1 MKILIDLLHPAD
13 VNFFKNAIDVLN
25 GKGIDIT
32 IIVRPR
38 GKMIEI
44 LKSELPNMQ
53 FTPVGKH
60 YNSTSGKLFS
70 VATRNFNL
78 LMFLRKRNFNICT
91 SYGFFVGIAS
101 RFCRM
106 PSVIFADDY
115 EYKSTFYLSKFCGD
129 YFVIPSCISATGK
142 NILKYNGFK
151 ELAYLHP
158 NRFKPN
164 RRVLEQYGITPN
176 NYVFIREVS
185 RTSMNY
191 KNLQQMDLPEI
202 IHRLNDLGLDVVLS
216 LEDKT
221 RADSLKD
228 KCIILEEPVEDIFSL
243 IHFAL
248 FTISSGD
255 SMARESC
262 LVGTPT
268 IYTGERDMVINKE
281 LIERGCLLKAD
292 DKQQLNTAIT
302 SIIENNVKEETKR
315 TIEKA
320 VKYEWMD
327 TTGVILDILMGVA
340 NKDVSLLERYKVTED
355 VTG

>member
-13 VNFFKNAIDVLN
+13 INFFKNAIDALN
-25 GKGIDIT
+25 KRDVDST
-32 IIVRPR
+32 IIMRPR

-53 FTPVGKH
+53 FTPVGK
-60 YNSTSGKLFS
+60 YYTSTSGKLFS
-70 VATRNFNL
+70 IATRNLNL
-78 LMFLRKRNFNICT
+78 VLFLRKNNFDICT

-101 RFCRM
+101 RFCRI
-106 PSVIFADDY
+106 PSVIFTDDY
-115 EYKSTFYLSKFCGD
+115 EYRIPYYLFKSCGGYL
-129 YFVIPSCISATGK
+129 VIPTCIPSSGK

-158 NRFKPN
+158 NYFKPD
-164 RRVLEQYGITPN
+164 RKVLEQYGITPT

-185 RTSMNY
+185 RVSLNY
-191 KNLQQMDLPEI
+191 KKMQQTDLPEVI
-202 IHRLNDLGLDVVLS
+202 RSLNNSGLDVVLS

-228 KCIILEEPVEDIFSL
+228 KCIILEEPIEDIFSL
-243 IHFAL
+243 MSFAL

-268 IYTGERDMVINKE
+268 IYTGGRDMIVNRELVEKGCLFKVDENQALNDAITNVIEEGTKKE
-281 LIERGCLLKAD
+281 TMVTIER
-292 DKQQLNTAIT
+292 
-302 SIIENNVKEETKR
+302 
-315 TIEKA
+315 A
-320 VKYEWMD
+320 VKHEWMD
-327 TTGVILDILMGVA
+327 TTEVILDIWYAVA
-340 NKDVSLLERYKVTED
+340 NKDESVLEKYKL
-355 VTG
+355 G

>member
-13 VNFFKNAIDVLN
+13 INFFKNAIDALN
-25 GKGIDIT
+25 KRDVDST
-32 IIVRPR
+32 IIMRPR

-53 FTPVGKH
+53 FTPVGK
-60 YNSTSGKLFS
+60 YYTSTSGKLLS
-70 VATRNFNL
+70 IVTRNFNL
-78 LMFLRKRNFNICT
+78 LMFLRKKKIDLCT

-101 RFCRM
+101 RFCRI
-106 PSVIFADDY
+106 PSVIFTDDY
-115 EYKSTFYLSKFCGD
+115 EYKLPYYLFKSCGD
-129 YFVIPSCISATGK
+129 YLVIPTCIPSSGK

-158 NRFKPN
+158 NYFKPD
-164 RRVLEQYGITPN
+164 RKVLEQYGITPN

-185 RTSMNY
+185 RVSLNY
-191 KNLQQMDLPEI
+191 KKMQQTDLPEVI
-202 IHRLNDLGLDVVLS
+202 RSLNNSGLEVVLS

-228 KCIILEEPVEDIFSL
+228 KCIILEEPIEDIFSL
-243 IHFAL
+243 MSFAL

-268 IYTGERDMVINKE
+268 IYTGGRDMIVNRELVEKGCLFKVDENQALNDAITNVIEEGTKKE
-281 LIERGCLLKAD
+281 TMVTIER
-292 DKQQLNTAIT
+292 
-302 SIIENNVKEETKR
+302 
-315 TIEKA
+315 A
-320 VKYEWMD
+320 VKHEWMD
-327 TTGVILDILMGVA
+327 TTEVILDIWYAVA
-340 NKDVSLLERYKVTED
+340 NKDESVLEKYKL
-355 VTG
+355 G

>member
-1 MKILIDLLHPAD
+1 MKILIDILHPAD
-13 VNFFKNAIDVLN
+13 INFFKNAINVLN
-25 GKGIDIT
+25 KRGVDST
-32 IIVRPR
+32 IIMRPR

-53 FTPVGKH
+53 FTPVGK
-60 YNSTSGKLFS
+60 YYTSTSGKLFGI
-70 VATRNFNL
+70 ATRNLNL
-78 LMFLRKRNFNICT
+78 ILFLRKNNFDLCT

-101 RFCRM
+101 RFYRT

-129 YFVIPSCISATGK
+129 YFVIPSCILATGK
-142 NILKYNGFK
+142 NILKYKGFK

-158 NRFKPN
+158 NYFKPD
-164 RRVLEQYGITPN
+164 RKVLEQYGIAPN

-185 RTSMNY
+185 RASLNY
-191 KNLQQMDLPEI
+191 KNMQPMDLPEVI
-202 IHRLNDLGLDVVLS
+202 RSLNYSGLDVVLS

-228 KCIILEEPVEDIFSL
+228 KCIILEEPVDDIFSL
-243 IHFAL
+243 MHFAL

-268 IYTGERDMVINKE
+268 IYTGGRDMVINKE
-281 LIERGCLLKAD
+281 LIERGCMFKVD
-292 DKQQLNTAIT
+292 NKQQLNTAIEN
-302 SIIENNVKEETKR
+302 IIENDIKKETMAI
-315 TIEKA
+315 IERAIKH
-320 VKYEWMD
+320 EWMD
-327 TTGVILDILMGVA
+327 TTEVILDILTAVA
-340 NKDVSLLERYKVTED
+340 NKDEAILGKYKS
-355 VTG
+355 G